1 MLADVL
7 HHAVRHQIP
16 DRLVVFGA
24 AAYIRSKRWPRPGLK
39 RIDLSFGQGRTPS
52 GILEQPGRVTATKWA
67 RSHMRSASFPLHNF
81 GHGVCAGDEEQLGVG
96 MLSADIAQG
105 VDGVGDA
112 RTVDVSTQTVNL
124 GSDAVDDGA
133 SMPISAL
140 VTCLSSLNT
149 GGPVGTKIRLPSRY
163 VPQATS
169 EAATKWPV

>member
-24 AAYIRSKRWPRPGLK
+24 AAYIGRRDGQGRDLK
-39 RIDLSFGQGRTPS
+39 RIDLSFGQGHAVRT
-52 GILEQPGRVTATKWA
+52 GVAGA
-67 RSHMRSASFPLHNF
+67 RDGHEVGEVPHEVGVLPLHNF

-96 MLSADIAQG
+96 MLGADIAQG

-112 RTVDVSTQTVNL
+112 RTVDVDTRDGEFGV
-124 GSDAVDDGA
+124 DAVA
-133 SMPISAL
+133 ITVIRYRSSAL

-149 GGPVGTKIRLPSRY
+149 GRPVGTKITSSRSY
-163 VPQATS
+163 TQATS
-169 EAATKWPV
+169 EAATKWPL